1 MLKHK
6 IMRNPVVISTAIF
19 LFLAA
24 TIAAIYILWLD
35 ITDKFYLWIALGA
48 VTLFYS
54 LFQIT
59 LWLKKKSNNK
69 ALKLETE
76 EEALAMVIRPL
87 LAKSNKKPIYL
98 MIGNKYAGRTQFLL
112 NSSAIKPMDQTRT
125 AKNDFFE
132 WYESDSA
139 VYIKPDQRLLFQEVS
154 SNDSALWDAFVNEV
168 IKHKPRKPF
177 SGCLFFIDFEF
188 LIVSETEQI
197 DYTLTALNHRL
208 ESVSEKTSSAIPLYL
223 MMSK

>member
-1 MLKHK
+1 M
-6 IMRNPVVISTAIF
+6 
-19 LFLAA
+19 
-24 TIAAIYILWLD
+24 
-35 ITDKFYLWIALGA
+35 
-48 VTLFYS
+48 
-54 LFQIT
+54 
-59 LWLKKKSNNK
+59 
-69 ALKLETE
+69 
-76 EEALAMVIRPL
+76 
-87 LAKSNKKPIYL
+87 YL

-154 SNDSALWDAFVNEV
+154 SNDSALWNTFVDEV

-223 MMSK
+223 MMSKLDKLEGFKEYIHFSSLKTSVEFLSIPLKEAKGVFVEYYHDSFRNLVKVMESNALDSSSHSN

>member
-6 IMRNPVVISTAIF
+6 LMRNPVVISTAIF

-59 LWLKKKSNNK
+59 LWLKKKNNSK

-87 LAKSNKKPIYL
+87 LAKSNNKPIYL

-154 SNDSALWDAFVNEV
+154 SNDSALWDAFVDEV
-168 IKHKPRKPF
+168 IRHKPRKPF

-188 LIVSETEQI
+188 LIV
-197 DYTLTALNHRL
+197 
-208 ESVSEKTSSAIPLYL
+208 
-223 MMSK
+223 